1 MAESHAIGISVASYT
16 HGGERDRD
24 RERQRDREKEE
35 KSVKPISLHCNMK
48 RVIGHQQQKNTI
60 LCPFFLV
67 CSSEVYCDQ
76 TNRYILKVHSIS
88 ISSVYLLTHLFKKSS
103 LSLTLSLYPSFSR
116 QYAWA
121 LWNSNQISSVY
132 RFVLF
137 RWHLMPHVLVCT
149 LLVQF
154 SWSTGFA
161 HSRSAGHIF
170 CSHEIAFT

>member
-103 LSLTLSLYPSFSR
+103 LSLTLSLYLSLSLFLPPIRLSIVKFQLNIVRVSICLISLAFNAACIGVHIACPVFLVNWFCALSFGWSH
-116 QYAWA
+116 
-121 LWNSNQISSVY
+121 
-132 RFVLF
+132 FLF
-137 RWHLMPHVLVCT
+137 T
-149 LLVQF
+149 
-154 SWSTGFA
+154 
-161 HSRSAGHIF
+161 
-170 CSHEIAFT
+170 